1 MIDPIGFPKLEGN
14 FGDFPK
20 VGVKNGDFPKV
31 GINFGKWLQKCSEI
45 TSEPYEYRTF
55 WVNTISQSWDFEKPI
70 CHRSN
75 SFILK
80 RANPRIL
87 SPSLHFSLNC
97 SLFQVL
103 WRIDFPIIIIVFY
116 NFSGRDFS
124 LFFLLFLSKLSYHFP
139 AFSFLAS
146 RFHLILSRIIGWI
159 KRGFYEA
166 LRGPIRLFFLPYL
179 ILPFLSKKRG
189 ESKIWP
195 EK

>member
-1 MIDPIGFPKLEGN
+1 MRKQATKPEGFVACFN
-14 FGDFPK
+14 AAITVFTS
-20 VGVKNGDFPKV
+20 
-31 GINFGKWLQKCSEI
+31 GII
-45 TSEPYEYRTF
+45 TVRPSRHR
-55 WVNTISQSWDFEKPI
+55 

-75 SFILK
+75 SFVLK
-80 RANPRIL
+80 RANPHIL

-103 WRIDFPIIIIVFY
+103 WRIDLPIIIIVFY

-124 LFFLLFLSKLSYHFP
+124 LFFLLFLSFFSYHLP

-146 RFHLILSRIIGWI
+146 RSHLIHSRIIGWI

-179 ILPFLSKKRG
+179 IPPFLSKKRG